1 MGMNHPSSG
10 LIERGMLRYG
20 RELLCL
26 LVLLP
31 AFATAMPLLHSEPV
45 PGGVAVVPLDIS
57 APVPPV
63 VLYGGRRVMVVRD
76 KDRWV
81 AVVGIPLSTHAGEQM
96 LHVRH
101 ADAPAIQQ
109 NFTVRDKHYAEQ
121 RITLKNQRMVE
132 PNPADLQRIASERQ
146 RMRAALEH
154 WSDSIVMEQPFLL
167 PVTGRFS
174 SPFGLRRYF
183 NDQPRNPHS
192 GLDIAAP
199 QGTPIRA
206 PAPGRVVEIGEYF
219 FNGKT
224 VFLDHGQGL
233 ITMYCHLD
241 QMQVVPGQDV
251 ARGDI
256 LGTVGMTGRVTGP
269 HLHWSVSLNGTMVE
283 PLLFLPAVVSEIGV
297 GQDDAK

>member
-1 MGMNHPSSG
+1 MS
-10 LIERGMLRYG
+10 
-20 RELLCL
+20 
-26 LVLLP
+26 LP
-31 AFATAMPLLHSEPV
+31 HSEPV
-45 PGGVAVVPLDIS
+45 PGGVVVVPLEVS
-57 APVPPV
+57 ATVPPAV
-63 VLYGGRRVMVVRD
+63 HYNGHRVMVVRD
-76 KDRWV
+76 QGRWV
-81 AVVGIPLSTHAGEQM
+81 AVVGIPLSTGAGQQT
-96 LHVRH
+96 LLVRH
-101 ADAPAIQQ
+101 ADAPATQQ
-109 NFTVRDKHYAEQ
+109 RFTVRDKHYAVQ

-132 PNPADLQRIASERQ
+132 PAPADLQRIASERR
-146 RMRAALEH
+146 RMRAALGH
-154 WSDSIVMEQPFLL
+154 WSEGVVIEQPFLL

-206 PAPGRVVEIGEYF
+206 PAAGWVVETGEYF

-241 QMQVVPGQDV
+241 QIQVVPGQDV
-251 ARGDI
+251 ARGAS
-256 LGTVGMTGRVTGP
+256 LGTVGMTGRATGP

-283 PLLFLPAVVSEIGV
+283 PLLFLSAAVSEV
-297 GQDDAK
+297 GAEQNDAK